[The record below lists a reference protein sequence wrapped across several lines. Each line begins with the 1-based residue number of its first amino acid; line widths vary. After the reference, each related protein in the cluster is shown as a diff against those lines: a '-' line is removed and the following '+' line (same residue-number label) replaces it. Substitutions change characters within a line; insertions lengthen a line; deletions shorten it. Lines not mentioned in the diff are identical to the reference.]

1 MSDEFEDA
9 SPRDTTLD
17 EVRARL
23 EARGL
28 LANSPPILIPREPR
42 PEAAPTEPVEPVEQ
56 QEPAETHWADSD
68 RDAWD
73 VDPGGARTGVGCPRC
88 LDPISVPLEATR
100 VHCGRCD
107 RTWRFAVC
115 EHCDALALTVERQ
128 ESWRCGRCGEFS
140 RSWWR
145 TEGAHYLVE
154 RVLAKR
160 RDAYVGEQRAAVREG
175 MRRRR
180 WKLVLFAVVAALL
193 GAVVVIGTRV
203 AESEPPAGVTV
214 ACPHFRQILEDVAT
228 GRLSQPQLDEAIAR
242 LEGVAGDDPE
252 LLVPVRALRAAGAP
266 AAPAFIAARSEL
278 VDTCGADLGRSR

>member
-1 MSDEFEDA
+1 MSDELEDA
-9 SPRDTTLD
+9 SPGDTTLD

-42 PEAAPTEPVEPVEQ
+42 PGAAPTEPVEQ
-56 QEPAETHWADSD
+56 QEPAETHWADSE

-73 VDPGGARTGVGCPRC
+73 VEPGGARTEVGCPQCFDR
-88 LDPISVPLEATR
+88 ITVPLEATR
-100 VHCGRCD
+100 VHCPRCD

-115 EHCDALALTVERQ
+115 EHCDGLTLTIERQ

-145 TEGAHYLVE
+145 TEGAHYLAE

-175 MRRRR
+175 VRRRR

-203 AESEPPAGVTV
+203 AESEPPSGATV
-214 ACPHFRQILEDVAT
+214 VCPHFRQILEDLTT
-228 GRLSQPQLDEAIAR
+228 GRLSQPQLDEALAG
-242 LEGVAGDDPE
+242 LEGEAGDDSE
-252 LLVPVRALRAAGAP
+252 LVVPVRALRAAGAP

-278 VDTCGADLGRSR
+278 VDTCGADFGRSR